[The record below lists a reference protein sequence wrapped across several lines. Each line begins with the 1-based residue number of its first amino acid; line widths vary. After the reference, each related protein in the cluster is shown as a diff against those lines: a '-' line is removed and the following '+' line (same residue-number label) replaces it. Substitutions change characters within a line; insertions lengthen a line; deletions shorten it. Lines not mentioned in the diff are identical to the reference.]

1 MTEYRL
7 CTHAEAGDRRTLHRA
22 MAELNRLSF
31 SRYDGVIMPSQMFV
45 EWYASRPGMDPR
57 LCQAAFAGDELVSSV
72 LVTLAKMRLAGRMVL
87 CGILDEVMT
96 HPDHRRRGLARALI
110 ERALVGMGGRGAA
123 VSLLNTLEATP
134 PSGPQQLY
142 ERLGYQ
148 VYERVDRFEV
158 PWGRPEA
165 PAVAAK
171 IPPDG
176 AARAAIESA
185 LGGRD
190 GWLELNDELWRWRR
204 VERSLDSPGALYR
217 AAGGGLGAL
226 CGADLTFA
234 GRPRACEVLSDIVLP
249 AGYHASEALAE
260 LVAVSP
266 RGLSVTVL
274 CPRSDPILGRL
285 LRQQGF
291 AVLGTELAM
300 LRPFSNDIARDIQ
313 RGPDCWYVAVES
325 IIGV

>member
-1 MTEYRL
+1 
-7 CTHAEAGDRRTLHRA
+7 
-22 MAELNRLSF
+22 MAKLNRLSF
-31 SRYDGVIMPSQMFV
+31 SHYDGVIVPTPMFV
-45 EWYASRPGMDPR
+45 EWFASRPGMDPR

-110 ERALVGMGGRGAA
+110 QRALVAMGARGAE

-142 ERLGYQ
+142 ESSGYQ

-158 PWGRPEA
+158 TWGRPEA
-165 PAVAAK
+165 PAVASK

-176 AARAAIESA
+176 AARAAVESA
-185 LGGRD
+185 LGERD

-204 VERSLDSPGALYR
+204 AERALDSPGALYR
-217 AAGGGLGAL
+217 AAGGGFGAW

-234 GRPRACEVLSDIVLP
+234 GHPKSCTVLSDIVLP
-249 AGYHASEALAE
+249 PGDHASEDLAE
-260 LVAVSP
+260 LVAVSS

-291 AVLGTELAM
+291 AVVGTELAM
-300 LRPFSNDIARDIQ
+300 LRPFSDDIARHIQ